1 MVTNN
6 LEADGKI
13 DIVHVRKGKQ
23 ASKSNVHEETNVER
37 INENTPDSSNGES
50 FSYVGLLYSIV
61 IFIACF
67 MTTSTFTWIP
77 MHDHFIHP
85 EFWWEQVLIKGF
97 IFMILRIVLSTIRE
111 MYSIFQDEEINTFKW
126 HLKLYAVN
134 TSLYILLSCFSHFI
148 WTLFLNRNP
157 PMPFGELPGGML
169 GWYITIFVLRAVFF
183 PAEKRKDPDFKN
195 RLNNYV
201 YYLIVW
207 SLIPWQEL
215 FMDGI
220 FTLLTS
226 YDVQFLMALVIP
238 LFRSFVEWI
247 LPKFFNKA
255 CGYKK
260 GWTKAEENEP
270 AAFCLETQIAQAYSM
285 YIAVRLTMFSPENL
299 TTGCI
304 LGVECLINLYH
315 CFQIIRI
322 HNKIGAN
329 DDNEQNS
336 VLKAEKKSALV
347 SLITLEFIEAS
358 IPLIYAMGLF
368 LAYYGPNAKLM
379 IGIKSEYFGVP
390 PITDLPSVLSVL
402 FLMAGIDA
410 LGGILVGVLLGYFCK
425 INIIKEL
432 SIILQKYWIHL
443 SIFMGGEIC
452 NVSMRNA

>member
-1 MVTNN
+1 M
-6 LEADGKI
+6 
-13 DIVHVRKGKQ
+13 
-23 ASKSNVHEETNVER
+23 
-37 INENTPDSSNGES
+37 
-50 FSYVGLLYSIV
+50 LL
-61 IFIACF
+61 
-67 MTTSTFTWIP
+67 
-77 MHDHFIHP
+77 
-85 EFWWEQVLIKGF
+85 
-97 IFMILRIVLSTIRE
+97 
-111 MYSIFQDEEINTFKW
+111 
-126 HLKLYAVN
+126 
-134 TSLYILLSCFSHFI
+134 
-148 WTLFLNRNP
+148 
-157 PMPFGELPGGML
+157 GELPAGMI
-169 GWYITIFVLRAVFF
+169 GWYITVFVLWAVFF
-183 PAEKRKDPDFKN
+183 PTEKRNDPDFKT

-201 YYLIVW
+201 YYLLVW

-215 FMDGI
+215 FMDTI

-226 YDVQFLMALVIP
+226 YDLQFLMALVIP

-260 GWTKAEENEP
+260 GWTKADENEP
-270 AAFCLETQIAQAYSM
+270 ATFCMETMIAQAYSM
-285 YIAVRLTMFSPENL
+285 YIAVRLTMFSPETR

-304 LGVECLINLYH
+304 LGVEFLINLYH

-329 DDNEQNS
+329 DGNEQNS
-336 VLKAEKKSALV
+336 VLKAEKKSAIV

-358 IPLIYAMGLF
+358 IPLIYAMGIV

-390 PITDLPSVLSVL
+390 PITNLLNVLSVL

-432 SIILQKYWIHL
+432 TIILQKYWIHL

-452 NVSMRNA
+452 NVSMCKA